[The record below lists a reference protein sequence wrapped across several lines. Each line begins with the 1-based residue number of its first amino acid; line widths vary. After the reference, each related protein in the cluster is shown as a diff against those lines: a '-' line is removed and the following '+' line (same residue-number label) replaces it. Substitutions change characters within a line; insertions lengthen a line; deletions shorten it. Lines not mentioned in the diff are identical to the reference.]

1 MTVRIL
7 DRETKAL
14 FLCRKNLTDIYIYIN
29 IVHIQITGRLTEL
42 GQKSPLEY
50 KEGTQNFIQDRVRYL
65 MHCYSVANIMSR
77 FLIRAFN

>member
-1 MTVRIL
+1 MHQGIFCVWLPGLRRYETVRIL

-50 KEGTQNFIQDRVRYL
+50 KEGTQNFIQD
-65 MHCYSVANIMSR
+65 S
-77 FLIRAFN
+77 